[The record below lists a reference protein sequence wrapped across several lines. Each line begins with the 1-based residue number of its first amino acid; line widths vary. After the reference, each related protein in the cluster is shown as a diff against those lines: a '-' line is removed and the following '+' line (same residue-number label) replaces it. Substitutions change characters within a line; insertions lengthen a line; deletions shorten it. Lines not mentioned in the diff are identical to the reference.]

1 MVKNRIEFYAVCS
14 VGFPVMKSIYSFSR
28 SPPKSSCSRASVVH
42 DWLQFV
48 ASCTWQE
55 VASFVMFLID
65 IWMVERAK
73 LGNEIRNSN

>member
-1 MVKNRIEFYAVCS
+1 MLSGFMFS
-14 VGFPVMKSIYSFSR
+14 VRCRFPCYENHSFSL
-28 SPPKSSCSRASVVH
+28 SPPKSSCSRVPVVH